1 MQPGRAH
8 WLHFSMP
15 TIPVNGLPALSTLL
29 DFSITSNMS
38 VKHQRPQRP
47 ENFPGLRLEVPGERE
62 GRWRGRPVEKRFGL
76 QG

>member
-15 TIPVNGLPALSTLL
+15 TTPVNGLPTLSTLL
-29 DFSITSNMS
+29 S
-38 VKHQRPQRP
+38 VRHQRPQRP
-47 ENFPGLRLEVPGERE
+47 ENFPGLRLEVAGERE
-62 GRWRGRPVEKRFGL
+62 GRWRGRPVEKRSGL